1 MGGGCNDAQAGKA
14 PLSAAEVGGS
24 FVLQYYRTLTTDKE
38 NLHKYYKDESICSRG
53 FEGATPD
60 QKTQYGV
67 AEIRE
72 EIRASRILGASRAE
86 ISLIQSQESK
96 QGGILVMVV
105 GYFVYSDSPQK
116 VHFTQ
121 VFFLDKQSDPYP
133 GYFVQNDILKYDTV
147 GAETTQAQPQT
158 ELPPP
163 LLPPP
168 QPPMLSSTP
177 AATVV
182 DSAVKEADVSESKEV
197 VAEDEEQGVDA
208 AEEDAGAQAVEE
220 EEEDEEA
227 FVDDAA
233 VDDAAAAEAVA
244 AAAEAAEAE
253 EKPSPP
259 SWASMAS
266 KLKEGGGGL
275 ANSKVQGFALPAP
288 AKAKASTSLPS
299 VPKASTMPVLP
310 PASAAMK
317 AKAAAKSQEAA
328 APKAEEAG
336 EVRLWVSRLPM
347 DPAVENQELLDAF
360 NKLIADAGSEGSITI
375 DLRRDMSKDW
385 VYVTVSKQDVADTL
399 VQHSKDR
406 KISVKG
412 RILKAEL
419 ERKVT
424 STRREKGSGKGGGQ
438 AAEDSGEAKAADG
451 GGRGSRRGKGGKGG
465 SEAGGKGGKGGADA
479 GGRRGGEKGGG
490 GNWRNQTS

>member
-1 MGGGCNDAQAGKA
+1 
-14 PLSAAEVGGS
+14 
-24 FVLQYYRTLTTDKE
+24 
-38 NLHKYYKDESICSRG
+38 
-53 FEGATPD
+53 
-60 QKTQYGV
+60 
-67 AEIRE
+67 
-72 EIRASRILGASRAE
+72 
-86 ISLIQSQESK
+86 
-96 QGGILVMVV
+96 
-105 GYFVYSDSPQK
+105 
-116 VHFTQ
+116 
-121 VFFLDKQSDPYP
+121 
-133 GYFVQNDILKYDTV
+133 
-147 GAETTQAQPQT
+147 
-158 ELPPP
+158 
-163 LLPPP
+163 
-168 QPPMLSSTP
+168 
-177 AATVV
+177 
-182 DSAVKEADVSESKEV
+182 
-197 VAEDEEQGVDA
+197 
-208 AEEDAGAQAVEE
+208 
-220 EEEDEEA
+220 
-227 FVDDAA
+227 
-233 VDDAAAAEAVA
+233 
-244 AAAEAAEAE
+244 
-253 EKPSPP
+253 
-259 SWASMAS
+259 
-266 KLKEGGGGL
+266 
-275 ANSKVQGFALPAP
+275 
-288 AKAKASTSLPS
+288 
-299 VPKASTMPVLP
+299 
-310 PASAAMK
+310 MK

-336 EVRLWVSRLPM
+336 EVRLWVSRLPL

-490 GNWRNQTS
+490 GNWRNQ